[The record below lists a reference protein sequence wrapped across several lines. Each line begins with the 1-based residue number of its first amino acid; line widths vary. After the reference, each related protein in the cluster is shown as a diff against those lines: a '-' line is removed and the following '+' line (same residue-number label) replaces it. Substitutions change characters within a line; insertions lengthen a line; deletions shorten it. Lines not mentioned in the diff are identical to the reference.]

1 MTSCHSRPQLT
12 LFAEFG
18 SLKQLRHLAVQVGD
32 FSLQHT
38 QLFRLRV
45 VPVLD
50 ARGATGRYGDGR
62 VGGGGGGGGGGRRG
76 RYCGSHRN
84 RPDQIGLMKQWYST
98 AVQTAFGWSII
109 GFVGIMSTL
118 G

>member
-62 VGGGGGGGGGGRRG
+62 VGGGGGGGRRG
-76 RYCGSHRN
+76 RYCGPRRN
-84 RPDQIGLMKQWYST
+84 RSDQIGLMKHWCGT
-98 AVQTAFGWSII
+98 TVQTVFGRSII
-109 GFVGIMSTL
+109 GFVGIVNARMIH
-118 G
+118 